1 MSELPPDIEVGEETK
16 DRVPPFHTRFIQTFV
31 APGKLAKSLART
43 PVWGMALILGAVL
56 VAAQTVLIPAEV
68 WEAMFRETML
78 QQGREMPPG
87 FDAGGTVMR
96 VSSLVGGPIMYFIM
110 AFLFTGIVT
119 TAFVFI
125 MGDEGRYKQYLA
137 SIAHAWLIPSLVG
150 LALVPLR
157 IAEGNPQ
164 LTLNVGTFLFFLPDG
179 YLLKVFTMLD
189 LSQLWAWLVVA
200 QGAHAIDSR
209 RSVGSA
215 AGVLIPISVLLAMV
229 FALFVPTV

>member
-1 MSELPPDIEVGEETK
+1 MSEPSLEAGVVQESEVELPPFPT
-16 DRVPPFHTRFIQTFV
+16 RVVQTFV
-31 APGKLAKSLART
+31 APGKLARTLAER
-43 PVWGMALILGAVL
+43 PVWALALLAGAVL
-56 VAAQTVLIPAEV
+56 VVAQTLLIPAEI
-68 WEAMFRETML
+68 WENVFRETMM

-110 AFLFTGIVT
+110 AFLFAGIVT
-119 TAFVFI
+119 TAFVFLL
-125 MGDEGRYKQYLA
+125 GDEGRYKQYLA
-137 SIAHAWLIPSLVG
+137 SLSHAWLIPAVVG

-157 IAEGNPQ
+157 IAEENPQ
-164 LTLNVGTFLFFLPDG
+164 LTLNLGSFFFFLPEG
-179 YLLKVFTMLD
+179 YPLKVLTMLD
-189 LSQLWAWLVVA
+189 LSQIWAWLVVA

-215 AGVLIPISVLLAMV
+215 ATVLIIISILLAMV